1 VSDITPPTVVA
12 TTPASGATGVSR
24 SANLNATFS
33 EAMNAASINSTS
45 FQLRGPGGTLIPAV
59 VSYSGTNLRATLNP
73 NPTLATLT
81 SYTAVVRGGAGTQ
94 SVKDAAGNPLAVDRS
109 WTFTTR

>member
-1 VSDITPPTVVA
+1 
-12 TTPASGATGVSR
+12 
-24 SANLNATFS
+24 
-33 EAMNAASINSTS
+33 M
-45 FQLRGPGGTLIPAV
+45 
-59 VSYSGTNLRATLNP
+59 SYSATNLRATLNP

-81 SYTAVVRGGAGTQ
+81 TYTAVVHGGAGAQ